1 MLHLNSYRQAIY
13 SWLTPCICA
22 ITSCD
27 YVCVFHSLLAAI
39 ITCWQ
44 LPFVLVFIDA
54 LTFSKRLVVQ
64 MTHARTHFAHTPNQ
78 QEITRR
84 GKYVCSYTWQIKPS
98 LSWPLEVS
106 GHTLY
111 TPLLKIQL
119 SQHYLRP
126 IWKRRSWRECNVR
139 GSLRNIPPSFM
150 LVLLPG
156 LIIALHKLLYHHRQV
171 NTNLLWVIY
180 HPSVIQ

>member
-1 MLHLNSYRQAIY
+1 M
-13 SWLTPCICA
+13 C
-22 ITSCD
+22 
-27 YVCVFHSLLAAI
+27 VCFTVYWQQSLLADNSHSF
-39 ITCWQ
+39 WS
-44 LPFVLVFIDA
+44 LLM
-54 LTFSKRLVVQ
+54 LS
-64 MTHARTHFAHTPNQ
+64 HFLKGLSFRWRMRAHTSHTHLTNRRL
-78 QEITRR
+78 QEE

-119 SQHYLRP
+119 SQHYLQP

-171 NTNLLWVIY
+171 NTNL
-180 HPSVIQ
+180 